1 MGNPEAKVDQT
12 KVVNPEA
19 LEAAILHRS
28 SGPIARPLARL
39 ARAAA
44 DLIKKNDEV
53 TLFGHVM
60 ARAGVAPT
68 AAMAKKLAKSRASAY
83 RELELSLVALRHE
96 TER

>member
-12 KVVNPEA
+12 NVVNPEA
-19 LEAAILHRS
+19 LEAAILRMGA
-28 SGPIARPLARL
+28 GPYERPLARL

-60 ARAGVAPT
+60 ARANVAPT
-68 AAMAKKLAKSRASAY
+68 AAMAQKLAKSRATAY
-83 RELELSLVALRHE
+83 RELELALVALRHDVE
-96 TER
+96 